1 MLTPEY
7 LADVPETMVR
17 LYAQAEADILADM
30 ARRIRAYD
38 YWIPAAEHQRRVLL
52 EMGASEQE
60 ILRRLSRLTGKSTA
74 ELKKL
79 MLDAG
84 QQALAADNA
93 IYRAHDLHPP
103 PLRASKPMQQVL
115 NAGYVRTDKLFRNLT
130 RTTARTASGQLEQA
144 LDLAYLQIT
153 SGGFDPNTAIT
164 RAVKSLAQQGV
175 GAVRYPSGRVDTLE
189 TAVRRAVTTGV
200 NQTALQL
207 QTALAEE
214 LGSDLVEVTA
224 HGGARPSHA
233 VWQGRIYSLSGKS
246 RKYPNFAQATGYGT
260 GEGLGGWNCRHSFYP
275 YFEGTSRTYSKELL
289 DSYQAQNY
297 EYNGGK
303 LTEYEASQTQRGIE
317 RQIRRWKRENAA
329 MQAAG
334 LDGTES
340 AVKLRMWQEKQRD
353 FLRQTGLKRQTAR
366 EQIAGWDRSTAA
378 RASGTVRSAQS
389 KTRSESSFAAGIGSP
404 KTNLDYVN
412 SPAYKKKFS
421 GVSDNPT
428 LNDALYRYSK
438 AAVTHQSE
446 KFTEDLFVLDKRGK
460 LIGHTSSKEEYQT
473 EYTANLKKAVAA
485 AEPCSLVAIHSH
497 GTNVPPSGAD
507 LVSAGSKR
515 YAFGIVACHDGK
527 VYYYSAAKAR
537 PFLPGVID
545 DAVDK
550 YLLPPYNLDVE
561 KAFESALDNA
571 VKAYGIEWRELK

>member
-93 IYRAHDLHPP
+93 VYRAHDLHPQ
-103 PLRASKPMQQVL
+103 PLRASKPMQQAL

-130 RTTARTASGQLEQA
+130 RTTARTASGQLERA

-164 RAVKSLAQQGV
+164 RAVKNLAQQGV
-175 GAVRYPSGRVDTLE
+175 GSVRYPSGRVDSLE

-207 QTALAEE
+207 QTTLAEE

-275 YFEGTSRTYSKELL
+275 YFEGSARAYSPEQLQDYRT
-289 DSYQAQNY
+289 ARY
-297 EYNGGK
+297 EYNGQK
-303 LTEYEASQTQRGIE
+303 LTEYEASQRQRYLE
-317 RQIRRWKRENAA
+317 RQIRRWKRENVA
-329 MQAAG
+329 MRAAG

-340 AVKLRMWQEKQRD
+340 AVKLRAWQEKQKD

-366 EQIAGWDRSTAA
+366 EQIFSV
-378 RASGTVRSAQS
+378 GTVKPLPDTKRIANIQIGRSVGAKSRNYEVIDKETGIVYNFLEGTRLQDSEVFAGKGVRKPLRPEVAQGLADEFGGKPS
-389 KTRSESSFAAGIGSP
+389 DWQHAKGVADLNCDDEIRRAEVHWFQAKGIG
-404 KTNLDYVN
+404 KVKFKVKRWLD
-412 SPAYKKKFS
+412 
-421 GVSDNPT
+421 
-428 LNDALYRYSK
+428 
-438 AAVTHQSE
+438 
-446 KFTEDLFVLDKRGK
+446 ED
-460 LIGHTSSKEEYQT
+460 
-473 EYTANLKKAVAA
+473 
-485 AEPCSLVAIHSH
+485 
-497 GTNVPPSGAD
+497 
-507 LVSAGSKR
+507 
-515 YAFGIVACHDGK
+515 
-527 VYYYSAAKAR
+527 
-537 PFLPGVID
+537 
-545 DAVDK
+545 
-550 YLLPPYNLDVE
+550 
-561 KAFESALDNA
+561 
-571 VKAYGIEWRELK
+571 